1 MHPLSWRAQ
10 NEEVTWLLRSAE
22 REEMQERGPNIIL
35 GIGALTEILESCG
48 NRIAM
53 ERTTMMEPVL
63 VVYFDIKVM

>member
-1 MHPLSWRAQ
+1 M
-10 NEEVTWLLRSAE
+10 LRSAE

-53 ERTTMMEPVL
+53 ERTIMMEPVL
-63 VVYFDIKVM
+63 VVYFDM